1 MKFDYRWQTARRIC
15 AICND
20 LADSLKH
27 VPPCIKFMPN
37 LVVLVETVWASV
49 GGPKV
54 FGVLWPRP
62 LNWVRGCPLANSP
75 LLHVGYKLPNFV
87 KRHECNSVLWFS
99 TGKTGSRVLSFKV
112 TQSHRNWHRSKD
124 DPMTSY

>member
-1 MKFDYRWQTARRIC
+1 
-15 AICND
+15 
-20 LADSLKH
+20 
-27 VPPCIKFMPN
+27 MPN

-87 KRHECNSVLWFS
+87 KRHECIMVFHWKNGL
-99 TGKTGSRVLSFKV
+99 SRPEFQGHS
-112 TQSHRNWHRSKD
+112 RS
-124 DPMTSY
+124 SELAQIER